1 MEKSTYGGNSVTV
14 SIPLIKGIFLCYMIF
29 YVKYLQYIV
38 KYTTLD
44 IGFILLIP
52 EKNIIPLYVY
62 YEQNIFS
69 SFMGIGLFMVSLG
82 IVISPISPLYAAT
95 LTQSETIQLRYLEQQ
110 DKSNDR
116 LIKNITNTI
125 VSL

>member
-52 EKNIIPLYVY
+52 EKILSFYIFI

-69 SFMGIGLFMVSLG
+69 CGYGNRTIHGITWYRG
-82 IVISPISPLYAAT
+82 I
-95 LTQSETIQLRYLEQQ
+95 
-110 DKSNDR
+110 SN
-116 LIKNITNTI
+116 
-125 VSL
+125 

>member
-1 MEKSTYGGNSVTV
+1 MNKT
-14 SIPLIKGIFLCYMIF
+14 FF
-29 YVKYLQYIV
+29 HAA
-38 KYTTLD
+38 
-44 IGFILLIP
+44 
-52 EKNIIPLYVY
+52 
-62 YEQNIFS
+62 
-69 SFMGIGLFMVSLG
+69 MGIGLFMVSLG
-82 IVISPISPLYAAT
+82 IVVSPISPLYAAT

>member
-1 MEKSTYGGNSVTV
+1 M
-14 SIPLIKGIFLCYMIF
+14 
-29 YVKYLQYIV
+29 QYIV

-110 DKSNDR
+110 AKSNDR